1 MFAWVMATPLSAR
14 YVQKQSAEVF
24 YKKAAL
30 ENTVLK
36 SFFNKFCKIFKNT
49 YFEEHLLTDAFVCKY
64 FAIFL

>member
-1 MFAWVMATPLSAR
+1 MFARVMATSLSAR

-36 SFFNKFCKIFKNT
+36 SFFNKVTGLQANFAKFLRTPILKNI
-49 YFEEHLLTDAFVCKY
+49 C
-64 FAIFL
+64 

>member
-36 SFFNKFCKIFKNT
+36 SFFNKVTGLQAN
-49 YFEEHLLTDAFVCKY
+49 
-64 FAIFL
+64 FAIFFRTPILKNIC